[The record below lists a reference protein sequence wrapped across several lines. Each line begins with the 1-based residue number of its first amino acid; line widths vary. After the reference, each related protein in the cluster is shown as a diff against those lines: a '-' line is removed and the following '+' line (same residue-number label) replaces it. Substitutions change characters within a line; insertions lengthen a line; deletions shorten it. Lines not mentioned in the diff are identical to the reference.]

1 MTKKKAAIVLI
12 VIILLLGGFLFFRKS
27 RAQSSGFKVATV
39 ENGEMLVSTSASG
52 KIKAERDAILKF
64 QTAGL
69 MNWVGVKKGDLVKKG
84 QAIASLDKTELQ
96 KTLRK
101 QLNVYQD
108 KRNSFEQ
115 TQEDYRETRDRL
127 LLTDEIR
134 RILDSTQLS
143 LDNTVLDVELANL
156 ALKYATIYSPIDG
169 IVVNIDE
176 PYAGVNILP
185 TTATFRIVDP
195 KSLYFEA
202 KIDETDISRVKVGDP
217 VKIELDAFPEQIF
230 EGTVD
235 KIDFDS
241 TVSSGGGTAYNVW
254 IRFSSLRED
263 FRLGMNGDAQIIGE
277 NIPNATLVPLSALT
291 EKDQKTYVWKVEDG
305 KVKKVEV
312 TIGNTDDDYAQI
324 LTGLSVGEKV
334 ISSNISLLK
343 EGMAIKP

>member
-1 MTKKKAAIVLI
+1 MKKKII
-12 VIILLLGGFLFFRKS
+12 IILLVIFILAAGFFFFRKT
-27 RAQSSGFKVATV
+27 RAQSSNFKIETV
-39 ENGEMLVSTSASG
+39 QSGEMLVSTSASG

-84 QAIASLDKTELQ
+84 QAIASLDKADLQ
-96 KTLRK
+96 KRLKK
-101 QLNVYQD
+101 QLNLYQTE
-108 KRNSFEQ
+108 RNNFEQ
-115 TQEDYRETRDRL
+115 TQEDYKETRDNL

-143 LDNTVLDVELANL
+143 LDNTVLDVELASL
-156 ALKYATIYSPIDG
+156 SLKYATIYSPIEG
-169 IVVNIDE
+169 IVVSIDE

-195 KSLYFEA
+195 KSIYFEA
-202 KIDETDISRVKVGDP
+202 KIDETDISRVKVGY
-217 VKIELDAFPEQIF
+217 KARIELDAFPEQVF
-230 EGTVD
+230 EGVVS

-241 TVSSGGGTAYNVW
+241 TVTSGGGTAYNVW
-254 IRFSSLRED
+254 IQFPSLSED
-263 FRLGMNGDAQIIGE
+263 FRLGMNGDVEIIRE
-277 NIPNATLVPLSALT
+277 NIANATLIPLSALT

-305 KVKKVEV
+305 KAKKVEV
-312 TIGNTDDDYAQI
+312 TIGNTDDDYVQI
-324 LTGLSVGEKV
+324 LTGLSAGDSI